1 MVPTI
6 DGYKRAY
13 GSVLC
18 EVANPRKRGYVHSIT
33 LNIKF
38 KIMNWRQEQLA
49 LEDAF
54 ARQMLINYNIKEVTT
69 QRQAKNGT
77 REFEF
82 PVPARKYYAMNKLV
96 ISKERLR
103 LAVFKTGYVRNQNS
117 CGSAYQLNP
126 KYKRKVRYV
135 FLKSNGLVT
144 EEHDMWSRA
153 LIYSGIARLNFLLQY
168 YLKNY
173 KTNTK

>member
-38 KIMNWRQEQLA
+38 KIMNWRQEQQM
-49 LEDAF
+49 LEDSF
-54 ARQMLINYNIKEVTT
+54 ARALLIEYNIKEVTT

-77 REFEF
+77 RIFLC
-82 PVPARKYYAMNKLV
+82 PGGQLLGSYK
-96 ISKERLR
+96 S
-103 LAVFKTGYVRNQNS
+103 GYVRRCDS
-117 CGSAYQLNP
+117 SDRIWQLNP
-126 KYKRKVRYV
+126 KYKRKVKYV
-135 FLKSNGLVT
+135 FLTKNGLEIREDDT
-144 EEHDMWSRA
+144 WSRA
-153 LIYSGIARLNFLLQY
+153 LIWSGLARLNFLLQY